1 MIPGEDPEHESDNDA
16 ENDYANKRAML
27 LIKILKDNILI
38 GLISLSIMG
47 SESHLH

>member
-1 MIPGEDPEHESDNDA
+1 MIAGEDPEHESDNEA
-16 ENDYANKRAML
+16 ENDHADKCAML

-38 GLISLSIMG
+38 GFISLSIVR